1 MQSWENVIQDNQE
14 LKQEM
19 HATFK
24 KSSKRFEVL
33 YLETS
38 RRTKTGSEN
47 GSMMGLAIDKEG
59 GANLD
64 CSNLEKED

>member
-14 LKQEM
+14 LKP
-19 HATFK
+19 FK

-59 GANLD
+59 GAKLD